1 MHKELPWLADNAQL
15 ELKYKKGK
23 TPLSHR
29 NWPGEPVPVITES
42 LIQTL
47 GDEILQREGSKE
59 NISWQYEQ
67 CSAEWHEDI
76 IRAISLIGEHKP
88 SVSARTMA
96 VLTCIANNNSEQLLD
111 EIVQQEGLEYATE
124 VVIACQF
131 IARRYE
137 SDPQVVTLQHQDE
150 DYGYGYRSETY
161 NEFDLRLRKHLS
173 LAEESCWQRC
183 ADKLIAAL
191 PVIPIVRRP
200 FIALL
205 LPEKPEIANELV
217 GLECPRTHFHSK
229 EWLKVVATDPR
240 AVRILEHYWSQDI
253 FSDREASY
261 MSHENHFG
269 YAACAALLREQGLA
283 AIPRLAI
290 YAHKEDCGS
299 LLVQINHPL
308 VIRTLLLVADKNKPS
323 LQRVA
328 KYSKNFPHATL
339 AALAELLALKAPPA
353 RPGYPII
360 EDKKLPAQQKTR
372 DEYWRM
378 SLQTLITVQPQ
389 LAEDVRPWLSTQ
401 AQAVVNS
408 YLSAPLKP
416 VIDSTDNSCLPEI
429 LVSPPWRGRKKK
441 TSITHFSLP
450 DLTLAPQTYRS
461 PNKHWTPEQQTA
473 IDHFSAMS
481 FDERLANRRADTFL
495 RELGFDV
502 HSLEFNKRL
511 LNGQMDALDTQQ
523 LQKYTSI
530 GLLRTYHEHQ
540 AKCKQYREEATKSLL
555 AQDSIALMGG
565 WRTFQHGFYYGN
577 EKRWGIWN
585 LYLIAQM
592 PREMAVSCWQQIIE
606 ADFYYTGVEY
616 LLSVLGTDALP
627 GLNIA
632 YARHPKEIFP
642 LLMNYG
648 ATELALPVARVW
660 RRFAAQRNLA
670 RQWILQWS
678 EHTATALIP
687 LIFAKSGD
695 NREAALSA
703 LLLLYKEGHGEL
715 LQTVANRW
723 EIPALWPALEQLL
736 TQNSLDNYP
745 TRIAKAPGF
754 WQPALWRRPRLIS
767 NDQPLTDNALEI
779 IGEMLSFTQGGH
791 FYCGLEQLKTFCQPQ
806 TLAAFVWDLFTAW
819 QQAGAPAK
827 DNWAFL
833 ALSIFGDESTV
844 RDLMPLILAW
854 PQEGK
859 SARAVSGLNIL
870 TQIGN
875 DMALMQL
882 HHISQRAKSRP
893 LRDSAM
899 EYLQTVADNRG
910 LSQEELEDR
919 LVPTLG
925 LDNPQALIFDFG
937 PRQFSVRF
945 DENLNPVIYDQQ
957 NVRQK
962 SVPRLRA
969 DDDQLKAPE
978 ALTQLKGLKKDA
990 TQVSKNLLPRLETAL
1005 RTTRRWSLADFHSLF
1020 VNHPFTRLVTQRLIW
1035 GIYPANEPRLLLNA
1049 FRVAAEGEF
1058 CNVQDEPI
1066 ILPPDALIGI
1076 AHPLE
1081 MSAEMRSEFAQ
1092 LFADYEIM
1100 PPVRQLT
1107 RRTVLL
1113 TPDEAT
1119 SSSLNRWEGK
1129 SATVGQLMGMRY
1141 KGWEPGYEDAFF
1153 YKLGEYRLVLK
1164 FSPGFHHYNA
1174 DSKALM
1180 SFSSLRVYR
1189 DNKSVTFAEID
1200 AFDLSEALSTPDVI
1214 FH

>member
-111 EIVQQEGLEYATE
+111 EIVQQEGLEYATG
-124 VVIACQF
+124 VVIARQF

-150 DYGYGYRSETY
+150 NYGYGYRSETY

-283 AIPRLAI
+283 APRLAI

-389 LAEDVRPWLSTQ
+389 LAEDVRPWLSAE
-401 AQAVVNS
+401 AQTVLDS
-408 YLSAPLKP
+408 YVSVPPKA
-416 VIDSTDNSCLPEI
+416 VIDSSDNSKLPAI
-429 LVSPPWRGRKKK
+429 LVSPPWRKGKKK
-441 TSITHFSLP
+441 ASASYFSLP
-450 DLTLAPQTYRS
+450 EITLAPQAYWS
-461 PNKHWTPEQQTA
+461 PHERWTQKQQTA
-473 IDHFSAMS
+473 INHFSAIP
-481 FDERLANRRADTFL
+481 FNERLACRGMDTFL
-495 RELGFDV
+495 RELGFE
-502 HSLEFNKRL
+502 LPRWKFYEFIIT
-511 LNGQMDALDTQQ
+511 GQLDALNIQQ
-523 LQKYTSI
+523 LQAYTAI
-530 GLLRTYHEHQ
+530 GQLNYYQ
-540 AKCKQYREEATKSLL
+540 AQQAEYRHYREDAASALL
-555 AQDSIALMGG
+555 AEDSTALIQG
-565 WRTFQHGFYYGN
+565 WRTFQRKFNYSD
-577 EKRWGIWN
+577 EKRWSAWN

-592 PREMAVSCWQQIIE
+592 PREMAVSCWQQIVE

-670 RQWILQWS
+670 RQWILQWP

-736 TQNSLDNYP
+736 TQNPLDNYP
-745 TRIAKAPGF
+745 TSIAKAPVF

-844 RDLMPLILAW
+844 RDLMPLILA
-854 PQEGK
+854 
-859 SARAVSGLNIL
+859 
-870 TQIGN
+870 
-875 DMALMQL
+875 
-882 HHISQRAKSRP
+882 
-893 LRDSAM
+893 
-899 EYLQTVADNRG
+899 
-910 LSQEELEDR
+910 
-919 LVPTLG
+919 
-925 LDNPQALIFDFG
+925 
-937 PRQFSVRF
+937 
-945 DENLNPVIYDQQ
+945 
-957 NVRQK
+957 
-962 SVPRLRA
+962 
-969 DDDQLKAPE
+969 
-978 ALTQLKGLKKDA
+978 
-990 TQVSKNLLPRLETAL
+990 
-1005 RTTRRWSLADFHSLF
+1005 
-1020 VNHPFTRLVTQRLIW
+1020 
-1035 GIYPANEPRLLLNA
+1035 
-1049 FRVAAEGEF
+1049 
-1058 CNVQDEPI
+1058 
-1066 ILPPDALIGI
+1066 
-1076 AHPLE
+1076 
-1081 MSAEMRSEFAQ
+1081 
-1092 LFADYEIM
+1092 
-1100 PPVRQLT
+1100 
-1107 RRTVLL
+1107 
-1113 TPDEAT
+1113 
-1119 SSSLNRWEGK
+1119 
-1129 SATVGQLMGMRY
+1129 
-1141 KGWEPGYEDAFF
+1141 
-1153 YKLGEYRLVLK
+1153 
-1164 FSPGFHHYNA
+1164 
-1174 DSKALM
+1174 
-1180 SFSSLRVYR
+1180 
-1189 DNKSVTFAEID
+1189 
-1200 AFDLSEALSTPDVI
+1200 
-1214 FH
+1214 